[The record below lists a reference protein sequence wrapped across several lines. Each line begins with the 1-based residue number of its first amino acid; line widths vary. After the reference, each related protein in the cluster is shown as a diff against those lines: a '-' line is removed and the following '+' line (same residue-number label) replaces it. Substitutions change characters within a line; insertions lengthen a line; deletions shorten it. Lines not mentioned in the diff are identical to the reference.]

1 MSSAPIDAV
10 RQDIRTSG
18 TDFDR
23 MVTLGDVARYH
34 AEVRPDAVALEFEGR
49 ITSFAE
55 FDRHSAQVAAALVA
69 EGLRPGDRIAY
80 VGKNSDH
87 YFELLMGA
95 AKAGVVMAPVGWR
108 LSADEIAYIVDD
120 AEARLLF
127 VGPELS
133 GTVEAI
139 ADRLPH
145 VARIVAMEPCAADWS
160 LYEAWRDAQPAADP
174 DVTVSPGDV
183 AVQLYTSGTTGRP
196 KGAMITHANL
206 LSGRRAAAEAG
217 LAWNKWGPDDVSLVA
232 MPVAHIGGTGWG
244 IVGLVNG
251 ARSIVAREFDPTR
264 VLDFIERDRIS
275 KMFMVPAALQIVVRQ
290 PRARQVDYSRLKYI
304 LYGASPIPLD
314 LLRECMEVFG
324 CGFCQQYGMT
334 ETCGTIVYL
343 PPEDHDP
350 SGHPRM
356 RAAGLPMP
364 GVELKIVDEAG
375 NSLPPNTVGEVATRS
390 VANMAGY
397 WKLDE
402 ATRATVDAHG
412 WLRTGDAG
420 YLDEDGYLFIHDRVK
435 DMIISGAENI
445 YPAEVENAV
454 FGHPAVAEVAVIG
467 VPDERWGE
475 AVKAI
480 VVAKPGMTID
490 PDDVIAFARTRIAA
504 FKAPKSVD
512 VIPAL
517 PRNASGKIL
526 RRELREPY
534 WAGRQRRVN

>member
-1 MSSAPIDAV
+1 MSVQIAV
-10 RQDIRTSG
+10 
-18 TDFDR
+18 DFDQ
-23 MVTLGDVARYH
+23 MPTLGDVARYH
-34 AEVRPDAVALEFEGR
+34 ARERPDSVALSFEGR
-49 ITSFAE
+49 DTTFAA
-55 FDRHSAQVAAALVA
+55 FDRNTNRVANALIA
-69 EGLRPGDRIAY
+69 SGLKKGQRIAY
-80 VGKNSDH
+80 IGKNSDH
-87 YFELLMGA
+87 YFELLVGA
-95 AKAGVVMAPVGWR
+95 AKVGAVMTPIGWR
-108 LSADEIAYIVDD
+108 LAPPEVAYIVQDS
-120 AEARLLF
+120 EAPLVF
-127 VGPELS
+127 VGPEVIGLTEDVAAHLS
-133 GTVEAI
+133 RRPKVI
-139 ADRLPH
+139 
-145 VARIVAMEPCAADWS
+145 AMEAAGAGDNP
-160 LYEAWRDAQPAADP
+160 LFEAWRDAASDADP
-174 DVTVSPGDV
+174 AVAITARDV

-196 KGAMITHANL
+196 KGAMLTHANI
-206 LSGRRAAAEAG
+206 LSGRRAAAEAKM
-217 LAWNKWGPDDVSLVA
+217 AWNAWGPDDVSLVA

-244 IVGLVNG
+244 IVGLYNG
-251 ARSIVAREFDPTR
+251 AKGVVAREFDPFR
-264 VLDFIERDRIS
+264 VLDFIEHERIS

-290 PRARQVDYSRLKYI
+290 PRAREVDYSRMKYI

-350 SGHPRM
+350 AGNARM

-364 GVELKIVDEAG
+364 GVELKIIDGDG

-397 WKLDE
+397 WRLDE
-402 ATRATVDAHG
+402 ATQATVGADG

-445 YPAEVENAV
+445 YPAEVESAV
-454 FGHPAVAEVAVIG
+454 YGHPAVAEVAVIG

-475 AVKAI
+475 AVKA
-480 VVAKPGMTID
+480 VVALKPGQTAT
-490 PDDVIAFARTRIAA
+490 PDDIIAFARGRIAA
-504 FKAPKSVD
+504 FKAPKTVD
-512 VIPAL
+512 FIDAL

-534 WAGRQRRVN
+534 WAGRERRVN